1 MSKFYTS
8 YDKKYFHIAIPAAL
22 ESIFMILLASAD
34 LIMVGTLGPAAIA
47 AVSIFLQPRL
57 VLLTVARSMA
67 SAVTLLTAN
76 KFGAGHT
83 HEINKV
89 MRQAAL
95 LSLVVMG
102 VLHVVFFVLL
112 KDILLIM
119 GAEADYLEQGMAYG
133 TISTVAVFIT
143 SMTLIFQAVQLGLGQ
158 TAVIMKTNLVG
169 NILNVVCNFF
179 LIFGIGPFPALG
191 VTGAAIGTV
200 LGASVTLLL
209 TFYVMGHQHFFHQ
222 GFIQLPDK
230 GFWKEFFPVASSV
243 FSELGCERIGM
254 VLFAKMAASLGTVPF
269 AVHSICTNICEIYY
283 DFVLGLGKA
292 SMVLAG
298 QSRGA
303 KNADEWRIYR
313 NAGIKWA
320 LVFSTISFAVT
331 LIFKEELFRIY
342 SSDPE
347 SLAMSGVV
355 MVIVALISY
364 PEAHAIVTANVLRG
378 SGKTK
383 LVAVYSF
390 VLITILRPLMTAF
403 LLYVLDMGLVG
414 AWIAMIL
421 DQSIR
426 AICYSWQIHKLK
438 VETTFDAA
446 A

>member
-1 MSKFYTS
+1 MFGLYNLP
-8 YDKKYFHIAIPAAL
+8 DKNYFHIAIPAAL

-76 KFGAGHT
+76 KFGAGHK

-89 MRQAAL
+89 MRQAAWV
-95 LSLVVMG
+95 SFIVMG
-102 VLHVVFFVLL
+102 VLHIIFFLL
-112 KDILLIM
+112 LEQILVIM
-119 GAEADYLEQGMAYG
+119 GAEEEYLALGMGYA
-133 TISTVAVFIT
+133 TISTFAVFIT

-169 NILNVVCNFF
+169 NVLNVICNFF

-191 VTGAAIGTV
+191 VRGAAVGTV
-200 LGASVTLLL
+200 IGATVTLAL
-209 TFYVMGHQHFFHQ
+209 TLHVMSYGHFFHE
-222 GFIQLPDK
+222 GYVEKPDK
-230 GFWKEFFPVASSV
+230 AFWKEFFPVCSSV
-243 FSELGCERIGM
+243 FSELGAERIGM

-283 DFVLGLGKA
+283 DFALGLGKA

-303 KNADEWRIYR
+303 KNAESWRIYR
-313 NAGIKWA
+313 NTGIKWA
-320 LVFSTISFAVT
+320 LVFSTVSFLIT
-331 LIFKEELFRIY
+331 LIFKRELFGIY

-347 SLAMSGVV
+347 SLALSGVV

-364 PEAHAIVTANVLRG
+364 PEAHAIVTAGILRG
-378 SGKTK
+378 SGQTK
-383 LVAVYSF
+383 VVAIYSF

-403 LLYVLDMGLVG
+403 FLYYLDLGLFG
-414 AWIAMIL
+414 AWLAMIL

-426 AICYSWQIHKLK
+426 ALCYSWRLKKLK
-438 VETTFDAA
+438 IESTFEA
-446 A
+446 